1 MVFFDSPV
9 CCVSYLP
16 LQVLRFERFIDTSTE
31 WVKILKRISLVCV
44 VLVLCVQVL
53 RADDKPRV
61 YVTDSASWE
70 TRSAGGGTA
79 GGFGG
84 ASAGGAR
91 PQTAEIIKTL
101 GQRCPGVIPN
111 NHLEASDYVLE
122 LDHEGGKGLLAHKD
136 KVAVFVRST
145 GDSIFSKS
153 TLSVGGSVQDAC
165 DAIMKHWGENAA
177 ELRAPAPA
185 QANVVPA
192 ALTATA
198 AHLSVSSTP
207 DHADIEIGGNYVGS
221 TPSTLDVPPGKTT
234 ITVRKKGYQP
244 WTRTLNVT
252 GGSVTVI
259 AELEQQ

>member
-1 MVFFDSPV
+1 MG
-9 CCVSYLP
+9 
-16 LQVLRFERFIDTSTE
+16 E
-31 WVKILKRISLVCV
+31 ILKRISLVCV

-53 RADDKPRV
+53 RAEDKPRV

-101 GQRCPGVIPN
+101 GQRCPTVIPN

-165 DAIMKHWGENAA
+165 DAIMKHWGEHAA

-185 QANVVPA
+185 QASVVPA
-192 ALTATA
+192 GVTATV
-198 AHLSVSSTP
+198 AHLSISSTP
-207 DHADIEIGGNYVGS
+207 DHADIEIGGNFVGS
-221 TPSTLDVPPGKTT
+221 TPSTLDLPPGKTA

-244 WTRTLNVT
+244 WTRTMNVT
-252 GGSVTVI
+252 GGSVTVN

>member
-1 MVFFDSPV
+1 M
-9 CCVSYLP
+9 
-16 LQVLRFERFIDTSTE
+16 
-31 WVKILKRISLVCV
+31 KILKRISLVC
-44 VLVLCVQVL
+44 LVLLFCSQIL
-53 RADDKPRV
+53 RAEDKPRV
-61 YVTDSASWE
+61 YIADSSSWE

-136 KVAVFVRST
+136 KVAVFVRTS

-153 TLSVGGSVQDAC
+153 TLSLGGSVQDAC
-165 DAIMKHWGENAA
+165 DAIMKHWGELAA

-185 QANVVPA
+185 QASVIPA
-192 ALTATA
+192 AMTATA
-198 AHLSVSSTP
+198 THVSIGSTP

-221 TPSTLDVPPGKTT
+221 TPSNVDLPSGKTT
-234 ITVRKKGYQP
+234 ITIEKKGYRP
-244 WTRTLNVT
+244 WTRTANIT
-252 GGSVTVI
+252 GGSVTI
-259 AELEQQ
+259 SADLEQQ